1 VVALVVPAESPEQI
15 VRINGSYVIL
25 KCTVWEAVGTR
36 TKLVRLFNET
46 RRRRVLKVVAGYVVA
61 CWGIIQ
67 VSEMFADNFG
77 LPGHPIR
84 WLFVIAFA
92 GLPIAFALGWKYDL
106 TPEGMRPAGTAGAD
120 DAVGSTPALPIAEG
134 QVAAV
139 AVLPF
144 DNLTPNTARAYLANA
159 IPIELQSLLSR
170 MHDLRVVSRQSAVA
184 RSESRADLRTIARDL
199 AVQYV
204 ISGSVADLGE
214 RLQINVQLADA
225 RDDTLLWSERYDVA
239 AEDVERLQQRIS
251 EAVVAT
257 FGGERMRAEIGRA
270 NRAANTDPTA
280 WQLVQQAR
288 SYLLDYTPASIAS
301 AIPLLRR
308 AIELDSNYA
317 IAYATLGLVTAEKTL
332 NALSANPDADR
343 RSALD
348 AIARAERLAP
358 RDAVVLRT
366 AGCIHAYVG
375 AYARSLE
382 ILRRAV
388 KLAPYDLGTWG
399 YLGWPLVA
407 TGRAED
413 RRELHEIVDRL
424 LATSGQH
431 PGHAYWVFHKSVAL
445 TCDGELELAL
455 KHAQAYTIEQPRF
468 SLGWLHYVNV
478 LGRLDRAAE
487 ARAALEQ
494 SLATNP
500 LMTPAYYAGLM
511 AVLSDQPSV
520 IDSRTAGLKQAGLL

>member
-1 VVALVVPAESPEQI
+1 VWPTRGI
-15 VRINGSYVIL
+15 GSTLEYVIL
-25 KCTVWEAVGTR
+25 EYQLWEAVGTR

-67 VSEMFADNFG
+67 VSDMLADEYA
-77 LPGHPIR
+77 LEGHPIR
-84 WLFVIAFA
+84 WLFVVAVA
-92 GLPIAFALGWKYDL
+92 GLPLVLALAWKYDL
-106 TPEGMRPAGTAGAD
+106 TPEGMRLTGVPTPGSTAAARAGTD
-120 DAVGSTPALPIAEG
+120 LPAAEG

-144 DNLTPNTARAYLANA
+144 DNLTPNTSRAYLANA
-159 IPIELQSLLSR
+159 IPIELQSQLSR

-270 NRAANTDPTA
+270 NRAANADPTA

-301 AIPLLRR
+301 SIPLLRR
-308 AIELDSNYA
+308 AIELDPNYA

-375 AYARSLE
+375 AYTRSLE

-431 PGHAYWVFHKSVAL
+431 PGRAYWVFHKSVAH

-455 KHAQAYTIEQPRF
+455 GHAQAYTIEQPRF

-478 LGRLDRAAE
+478 LGRLDRTAQ

-511 AVLSDQPSV
+511 AVLSDQPSI
-520 IDSRTAGLKQAGLL
+520 IDSRTAGLKKAGLL

>member
-1 VVALVVPAESPEQI
+1 ML
-15 VRINGSYVIL
+15 R
-25 KCTVWEAVGTR
+25 
-36 TKLVRLFNET
+36 
-46 RRRRVLKVVAGYVVA
+46 VVAGYVVA

-67 VSEMFADNFG
+67 LVALLTDEYDVST
-77 LPGHPIR
+77 HPVR
-84 WLFVIAFA
+84 WLFIAAVVGF
-92 GLPIAFALGWKYDL
+92 PIVCALGWKYDL
-106 TPEGMRPAGTAGAD
+106 TPEGMHLTGDPAAPPEAVRAG
-120 DAVGSTPALPIAEG
+120 SELPPGDG

-144 DNLTPNTARAYLANA
+144 ENLTPNTPRGYLANA
-159 IPIELQSLLSR
+159 IPIELQSQLSR
-170 MHDLRVVSRQSAVA
+170 IHDLRVVSRQSAVA
-184 RSESRADLRTIARDL
+184 RSENRADLPTIAKNL

-214 RLQINVQLADA
+214 RLQINVQLDDA

-239 AEDVERLQQRIS
+239 AQDVERLQQRIS
-251 EAVVAT
+251 ETVVAT

-270 NRAANTDPTA
+270 NRAAGADTTA

-288 SYLLDYTPASIAS
+288 SYLLDYTPTSVAE

-308 AIELDSNYA
+308 AIELDPKYA
-317 IAYATLGLVTAEKTL
+317 VAYATLGLVTAEKTL
-332 NALSANPDADR
+332 NALSADPAADR

-358 RDAVVLRT
+358 RDPVVLRT
-366 AGCIHAYVG
+366 AGCVHAYSG
-375 AYARSLE
+375 AYMRSLE
-382 ILRRAV
+382 LLRRAV
-388 KLAPYDLGTWG
+388 KLGPYDLGTWG
-399 YLGWPLVA
+399 YFGWPLVA
-407 TGRAED
+407 TGRPED
-413 RRELHEIVDRL
+413 RRELHEIIDRL
-424 LATSGQH
+424 LATAGQH
-431 PGHAYWVFHKSVAL
+431 PGRAYWVFHKSVAHM
-445 TCDGELELAL
+445 CDGEHELAL
-455 KHAQAYTIEQPRF
+455 GHAREYTVEQPRF

-478 LGRLDRAAE
+478 LGHLGRSAE

-500 LMTPAYYAGLM
+500 LMTPAYYAKLM

>member
-1 VVALVVPAESPEQI
+1 
-15 VRINGSYVIL
+15 
-25 KCTVWEAVGTR
+25 
-36 TKLVRLFNET
+36 
-46 RRRRVLKVVAGYVVA
+46 VLRVVAGYVVA

-67 VSEMFADNFG
+67 VSEMLANEYE
-77 LPGHPIR
+77 LSGHLIR
-84 WLFVIAFA
+84 WLFFVAVV
-92 GLPIAFALGWKYDL
+92 GLPVVMAIAWKYDL
-106 TPEGMRPAGTAGAD
+106 TPEGMRLTD
-120 DAVGSTPALPIAEG
+120 GSAAHPSDEVRATPALPVADG

-144 DNLTPNTARAYLANA
+144 DNLTPDTPRAYLANA
-159 IPIELQSLLSR
+159 IPIELQSQLSR
-170 MHDLRVVSRQSAVA
+170 IHDLRVVSRQSAVA
-184 RSESRADLRTIARDL
+184 RSESRADLPTIAKNL

-214 RLQINVQLADA
+214 LLQINVQLSDA
-225 RDDTLLWSERYDVA
+225 VDDSLLWSERYDVA
-239 AEDVERLQQRIS
+239 AQDVERLQQRIS

-270 NRAANTDPTA
+270 NRAANADTTA

-288 SYLLDYTPASIAS
+288 SYLLDYTPSSVAS

-308 AIELDSNYA
+308 AIELDPQYA
-317 IAYATLGLVTAEKTL
+317 VAYATLGLVTAEKTL
-332 NALSANPDADR
+332 NALSADPDADR

-358 RDAVVLRT
+358 RDPVVLRT
-366 AGCIHAYVG
+366 AGCVHAYIG

-382 ILRRAV
+382 LLRRAV
-388 KLAPYDLGTWG
+388 KLGPHDLGTWG

-407 TGRAED
+407 TGRPED

-424 LATSGQH
+424 LATSAQH
-431 PGHAYWVFHKSVAL
+431 PGRAYWVFHKSVAYS
-445 TCDGELELAL
+445 CDGDYERAL
-455 KHAQAYTIEQPRF
+455 GHAQEYTIEQPRF
-468 SLGWLHYVNV
+468 SVGWLHYVNV
-478 LGRLDRAAE
+478 LGHLGRAAD

-494 SLATNP
+494 SLGTNP
-500 LMTPAYYAGLM
+500 LMTPAYYAQLM

-520 IDSRTAGLKQAGLL
+520 VESRTAGLKRVELI